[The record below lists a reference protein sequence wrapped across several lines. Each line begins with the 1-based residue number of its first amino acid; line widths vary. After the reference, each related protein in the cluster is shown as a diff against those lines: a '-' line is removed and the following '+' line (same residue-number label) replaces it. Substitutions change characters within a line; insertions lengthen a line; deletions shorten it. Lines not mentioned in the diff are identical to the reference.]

1 MDSPKLYVCQIS
13 DRFDHLS
20 LPLSAPKLVEHT
32 HTHTHTH
39 THKHTHIHSHVL
51 APKLKMSA
59 YSYSCLLLI
68 RIEDM
73 NTNKQ
78 TIFASEFFQ
87 DKGTVL
93 NFRLH

>member
-1 MDSPKLYVCQIS
+1 MDSPKLYVFQIS

-32 HTHTHTH
+32 YTHTY
-39 THKHTHIHSHVL
+39 IHSHVL

-59 YSYSCLLLI
+59 YSYSCILLI

-73 NTNKQ
+73 NTNKP
-78 TIFASEFFQ
+78 TLF
-87 DKGTVL
+87 L
-93 NFRLH
+93 